1 MNTLAVSAVLV
12 CMNNPGDVKMTL
24 ESLHGLIGE
33 YVEVLIIDSSSDDV
47 IKNLINSYDYKNVSY
62 SHMEPSGIYSA
73 MNLGAKLCTL
83 GNYIWFLNPGDSLPN
98 SEDFR
103 SLFRVGMETN
113 SAWIYGQA
121 NVIGGVSTQNFPKKT
136 DDHTL
141 NALCRGSLRISHQA
155 MLVRTDVFDGLS
167 GFDKRYK
174 ICSDLD
180 FQIRLFKSHP
190 GYFQEVVVARIDPNG
205 ISHQKI
211 LTTYFETFL
220 IRMRSGD
227 MNWFKAAFITVTNLA
242 VLILK
247 RVRRSIYEI

>member
-24 ESLHGLIGE
+24 ESLHGLTGE
-33 YVEVLIIDSSSDDV
+33 HVEVLIIDSSSDDA
-47 IKNLINSYDYKNVSY
+47 IKNLVNSYDYKKVSY
-62 SHMEPSGIYSA
+62 SHMKPSGIYSA

-98 SEDFR
+98 SEDFL
-103 SLFRVGMETN
+103 SLFRGGMETN

-121 NVIGGVSTQNFPKKT
+121 NVIGAVSTQNFPKKS

-167 GFDKRYK
+167 GFDMRYK

-180 FQIRLFKSHP
+180 FQIRLFKSYP

-205 ISHQKI
+205 ISHQRI

-227 MNWFKAAFITVTNLA
+227 MNWFKAAFITVTNLG